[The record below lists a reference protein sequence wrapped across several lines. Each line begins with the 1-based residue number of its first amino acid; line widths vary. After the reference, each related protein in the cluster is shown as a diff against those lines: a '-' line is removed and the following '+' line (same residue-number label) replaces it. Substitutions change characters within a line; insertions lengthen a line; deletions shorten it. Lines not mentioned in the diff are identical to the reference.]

1 MLMLIFGCDNKWLT
15 ISSRSL
21 AAAKINGVLLN
32 DWFQFQKW
40 LAIKIPSKILDLN
53 VMNTFELKCLWCW
66 YQYLVVIIND

>member
-40 LAIKIPSKILDLN
+40 L
-53 VMNTFELKCLWCW
+53 
-66 YQYLVVIIND
+66 